1 MSSLYAMTRLL
12 ALALSGVTAATVVAV
27 PAVATARSPVP
38 VRSGMYGYQ
47 EMLDPDMMMFKVRHR
62 KVINPRFAITVTCH
76 HNDGTDQDIQYGPTP
91 SDPTRRARV
100 PRDGSGSIN
109 WIQRRDGSLIP
120 DAEVSVAYTFRRHRR
135 TLASV
140 EVRANYSEPDGS
152 GGTWTS
158 RCYGVRPFVLDRGPL
173 R

>member
-1 MSSLYAMTRLL
+1 M
-12 ALALSGVTAATVVAV
+12 
-27 PAVATARSPVP
+27 
-38 VRSGMYGYQ
+38 
-47 EMLDPDMMMFKVRHR
+47 
-62 KVINPRFAITVTCH
+62 
-76 HNDGTDQDIQYGPTP
+76 
-91 SDPTRRARV
+91 

-158 RCYGVRPFVLDRGPL
+158 PLLPGSVLSSWTAARCADSALTVRCPMVEVVAAGYPSQARPAGSVRVSCSVRRLSTSGATSDETKA
-173 R
+173 